1 MPEYLSPGVY
11 VEEID
16 SGPKPIEGVSTSVA
30 AFVGFTERVPQ
41 ESRQLGG
48 KAVAEPQIN
57 TPILITSWHQ
67 YEENFGGF
75 VEGAYL
81 PHAVYGF
88 FQNGGTRCYIISVQ
102 EMPRAQRE
110 LTVGGSKL
118 LITSKK
124 GGAEGSRLR
133 VKLNYEQLPAP
144 ASSSPAAASSTATT
158 GDGKDE
164 DKDKKPA
171 TPAPKK
177 PTAGANEPET
187 FDLVV
192 ESYDVTSGQWRVAET
207 LRDVSFQEVQENGK
221 KKVEVAYQ
229 FNRGSRLVDI
239 EVASEQT
246 PSLAKYSPTWEQLKI
261 DNKDKLVAAGG
272 PELVGNVSDRTGIG
286 SLEMLDDVS
295 IVCVPDLMPQ
305 PESFDNI
312 DLKMIKYVQDQ
323 MVSHCEL
330 MGDRVAVLD
339 PLPNLSPQQVKDW
352 KQNYLP
358 DSSYA
363 TLYYPW
369 LEVMDPVTRQ
379 PMMIPPSGHVAGIW
393 ARTDQTR
400 GVHKAPAN
408 ESVRAI
414 TGTAFDVTKRE
425 QDGLNPIGV
434 NCIRTF
440 AGRGTRVWGARTVSS
455 NPSWRYLNVR
465 RLFNF
470 IEKSIERDTQWV
482 VFEPNDHDLWERVKR
497 DVTAF
502 LRVVWRSGALF
513 GLTEDEAFYVK
524 CDADLNPPETRD
536 LGRLYIEIGLAP
548 VKPAEFVIFRIM
560 QKNENT
566 FS

>member
-41 ESRQLGG
+41 ESRRLGG
-48 KAVAEPQIN
+48 KAVAEPQLN
-57 TPILITSWHQ
+57 TPILVTSWHQ

-144 ASSSPAAASSTATT
+144 SA
-158 GDGKDE
+158 
-164 DKDKKPA
+164 PA
-171 TPAPKK
+171 TPAPAATGEAKEEDKK
-177 PTAGANEPET
+177 TAAPPPSPKKTAEPET

-192 ESYDVTSGQWRVAET
+192 ESYDVTSGQWQVAET
-207 LRDVSFQEVQENGK
+207 LRDVSFQEVQDSGK

-305 PESFDNI
+305 PETFDNI

-330 MGDRVAVLD
+330 MGDRVAILD

-363 TLYYPW
+363 T
-369 LEVMDPVTRQ
+369 
-379 PMMIPPSGHVAGIW
+379 
-393 ARTDQTR
+393 
-400 GVHKAPAN
+400 
-408 ESVRAI
+408 
-414 TGTAFDVTKRE
+414 
-425 QDGLNPIGV
+425 
-434 NCIRTF
+434 
-440 AGRGTRVWGARTVSS
+440 
-455 NPSWRYLNVR
+455 
-465 RLFNF
+465 
-470 IEKSIERDTQWV
+470 
-482 VFEPNDHDLWERVKR
+482 
-497 DVTAF
+497 
-502 LRVVWRSGALF
+502 
-513 GLTEDEAFYVK
+513 
-524 CDADLNPPETRD
+524 
-536 LGRLYIEIGLAP
+536 
-548 VKPAEFVIFRIM
+548 
-560 QKNENT
+560 
-566 FS
+566 